1 MRTSTGRLGGLG
13 RAAGLATGRTTARRA
28 ATRGVEATRR
38 AVVGTTTLLAVALL
52 LAGCGGPVTVQYDPY
67 TAPDAFPPNDE
78 FYDLQW
84 HYELID
90 VPEAWAIMRDAGTA
104 AGPPRTPQPV
114 RVAVIDTGIR
124 EHEDLDASRLVD
136 GRDFFDDDSD
146 PIETDF
152 LATYFHGTHV
162 TGTVVATTNNDMGVA
177 GLASIGGSERVSVI
191 PLRALSAAGSTFD
204 IAMATLYAVGLDN
217 ESGTVPS
224 QPASVINLS
233 LGQEGQPSD
242 AVLYEAIGDAVDA
255 GATVVAASG
264 NDGITPLRYPANY
277 DNTIAVGAVGRSG
290 EVTSYSNTGQE
301 LDFTAPG
308 GTSGDG
314 VWSTW
319 DYPCD
324 DPLNLFAEPISGCSP
339 GEFVNLYAT
348 LAGTSMATPHV
359 AGVVALLYSYA
370 PELTQDLVYDILL
383 ASADDAGDPGHDD
396 EYGHGIVNARAAL
409 EYLIRATDDFA
420 VAPTGADTT
429 VPTTSSSA
437 VTSAAADSGPRGR
450 PFPNRE
456 GAFLPA
462 GTAAA
467 GRDYDATTV
476 LFSLREEHLSPV
488 ELDRAKSRIASEV
501 GGIAAVGGGDPR
513 RLQGTLE
520 AGSDPDIVIQEL
532 ADHPEVRFAQPNYLY
547 TVPALYPPR

>member
-1 MRTSTGRLGGLG
+1 
-13 RAAGLATGRTTARRA
+13 
-28 ATRGVEATRR
+28 
-38 AVVGTTTLLAVALL
+38 
-52 LAGCGGPVTVQYDPY
+52 
-67 TAPDAFPPNDE
+67 
-78 FYDLQW
+78 
-84 HYELID
+84 
-90 VPEAWAIMRDAGTA
+90 
-104 AGPPRTPQPV
+104 
-114 RVAVIDTGIR
+114 VAVIDTGIR

-217 ESGTVPS
+217 ESGTTPT
-224 QPASVINLS
+224 QRASVINLS
-233 LGQEGQPSD
+233 LGQEWQPSD
-242 AVLYEAIGDAVDA
+242 PFLYEAIGDAVAA

-264 NDGITPLRYPANY
+264 NDGITPLFYPANY

-348 LAGTSMATPHV
+348 QAGTSMATPHV

-383 ASADDAGDPGHDD
+383 ASADDAGAPGHDD
-396 EYGHGIVNARAAL
+396 KYGHGIVNARAAL

-420 VAPTGADTT
+420 VAPSGTVGGGADVAATG
-429 VPTTSSSA
+429 SGGDA
-437 VTSAAADSGPRGR
+437 VAADAASGPRGR

-476 LFSLREEHLSPV
+476 LFSLREERLSPV

-520 AGSDPDIVIQEL
+520 AGGDPDIVIQEL